1 MNAVNLETSPPGATV
16 VDLPA
21 LHRTVGIPIDG
32 VELPG
37 ELVLPAGA
45 KGLALFMMGTGCV
58 RETPRATRLAQIL
71 EEHGVATLTFSLL
84 TGREA
89 ERDRHFG
96 ALSFDLELLTHR
108 LLQATNWAMQAP
120 ETRDLGIGYM
130 GTSTFAA
137 AALVAAGQLGY
148 AVEAVVSRSGRPD
161 FAAEFLPR
169 VMAPTLLIVG
179 ERDEVLLEMNRSAM
193 KRLGDQSRI
202 EIIPGAG
209 HLFEEDGALE
219 HVGALAADW
228 FNRHL
233 KPVKR
238 I

>member
-1 MNAVNLETSPPGATV
+1 MNAMNLETSPPGVTI

-21 LHRTVGIPIDG
+21 LHKTVGIPIDG
-32 VELPG
+32 LELPG
-37 ELVLPAGA
+37 ELVVPVGA
-45 KGLALFMMGTGCV
+45 EGLALFMVGTGCV
-58 RETPRATRLAQIL
+58 RETPRAARLAQIL

-89 ERDRHFG
+89 ARDRHFG

-108 LLQATNWAMQAP
+108 LLQTTNWAMQTP

-137 AALVAAGQLGY
+137 AALVAAGQIGY

-179 ERDEVLLEMNRSAM
+179 ERDEVLLEINRSALR
-193 KRLGDQSRI
+193 RLGSRSRL

-209 HLFEEDGALE
+209 HLFEENGALE
-219 HVGALAADW
+219 QVGALAADW
-228 FNRHL
+228 FKRHL
-233 KPVKR
+233 KPMKR